1 MNEAYRLSS
10 TLWYISDLHVI
21 PSWVKHA
28 LVYTIDE
35 KMPQYVAPL
44 CQLSKYHVCVE
55 AHEVGR
61 ARRDSS
67 RRSSSLSFSVGDE

>member
-21 PSWVKHA
+21 PSWVKHV

-44 CQLSKYHVCVE
+44 CQLSNYHVCVWK
-55 AHEVGR
+55 HL
-61 ARRDSS
+61 
-67 RRSSSLSFSVGDE
+67 RSAELDAILAVDLSQSAFQ